1 MDKGKPIIRLQE
13 VKIDTSKNLPELIS
27 QTSLDMIKIMQNNT
41 RSILQT
47 DEQKIDDQINQ
58 SWIGLLGEASDKEII
73 KRIILERY
81 KKYNAKTDQEK
92 HTIIW
97 KVIEIYHNTKMYRKR
112 KLNIDIPL
120 SDDIKI
126 YIANHIR

>member
-1 MDKGKPIIRLQE
+1 
-13 VKIDTSKNLPELIS
+13 
-27 QTSLDMIKIMQNNT
+27 MQNNT